1 LIVLVIFDRE
11 ESGWPKSISK
21 FYIRQR
27 LASNQPG
34 RFSSIQYIKISFIL
48 QELWILLGWCL
59 TSEELVGVTHW
70 RRWGW
75 NYEDCLQRLTE
86 RTFYEVDTLSG
97 LPFLKI
103 LSVLSRSSGRAF

>member
-1 LIVLVIFDRE
+1 
-11 ESGWPKSISK
+11 
-21 FYIRQR
+21 
-27 LASNQPG
+27 LA
-34 RFSSIQYIKISFIL
+34 
-48 QELWILLGWCL
+48 L
-59 TSEELVGVTHW
+59 TPLPAFFLHFFVQVGVTH
-70 RRWGW
+70 RGRWGW